1 MTKNTG
7 KRADKEK
14 EKAQHRSASAGA
26 PAPRRPAARATR
38 ASHEKKAA
46 APTAASTKTRAST
59 RTLSSD
65 EIFDRILLAIMEHKL
80 PPGTQLVEERLANIF
95 KVSRTKVREAIGR
108 LVHDCIAINI
118 PNRGAFVAS
127 PTPEQAREVFSA
139 RRLIEP
145 ALIREL
151 ARTVTPEQIETL
163 RAHIK
168 REEAARHS
176 SNPHA
181 IIPLTGEFHLL
192 MAEMSGNSILAR
204 TMRELEM
211 LTVLIII
218 LFSAPYSDACP
229 DDDHAQLVD
238 AIAAR
243 DEDRAARLM
252 LHHLQHI
259 EHSVRLGPTDDKPV
273 ALEDIFN

>member
-7 KRADKEK
+7 KSGDRRSTKPATAD
-14 EKAQHRSASAGA
+14 
-26 PAPRRPAARATR
+26 
-38 ASHEKKAA
+38 
-46 APTAASTKTRAST
+46 AASTRAAATRTPRSRTATARTRA
-59 RTLSSD
+59 LSSD

-80 PPGTQLVEERLANIF
+80 PPGTQLIEERLANIF

-127 PTPEQAREVFSA
+127 PTPEQAREVFAA

-151 ARTVTPEQIETL
+151 ARTVTPAQIETL
-163 RAHIK
+163 RAHVR

-176 SNPHA
+176 DNPHA

-192 MAEMSGNSILAR
+192 MADMSGNSILAR
-204 TMRELEM
+204 TIRELEM

-238 AIAAR
+238 AIAAH
-243 DEDRAARLM
+243 DEERAVRLM
-252 LHHLQHI
+252 LHHLEHI